1 MSDNNQTEAVRAPE
15 ESVRAAWQAAGLDTG
30 ALQSLRAAALA
41 EFTRS
46 GFPTTKQE
54 SWKYTNVRRVAET
67 LPGWLNHPVET
78 ADAPEGKPLEVE
90 NAIRIVLVDGVF
102 AADLSDTA
110 ELPPGVLLAD
120 LAELQAQSP
129 DRLSRLGE
137 LANPADSG
145 FVALNGAFAGNG
157 VALLVDDNL
166 TLEQPVFISYR
177 SSQHESVAQPRL
189 LAELGRNASATI
201 VEHYC
206 SDVHTIV
213 NPVAE
218 LFCAAGSQLT
228 YYKLQDEDQRS
239 WHMAAQYAA
248 VAENAT
254 LRTTHVDVGGALARN
269 ELKVNL
275 QGRGAHAET
284 RGLFMTDD
292 KRHVEAR
299 LDVNHLAPDTTSRER
314 YRGILAGLGKGVFNG
329 RIYVH
334 QDAQKTA
341 AELTNRNLLLS
352 KGAEINTK
360 PELEIYADDVKC
372 AHGSTTGQLDSQSMF
387 YLLTR
392 GVDPVTA
399 RNMLITAFASELLV
413 DITVPAIAE
422 RARAALESLR
432 PDENN
437 DG

>member
-1 MSDNNQTEAVRAPE
+1 
-15 ESVRAAWQAAGLDTG
+15 
-30 ALQSLRAAALA
+30 
-41 EFTRS
+41 
-46 GFPTTKQE
+46 
-54 SWKYTNVRRVAET
+54 
-67 LPGWLNHPVET
+67 
-78 ADAPEGKPLEVE
+78 
-90 NAIRIVLVDGVF
+90 
-102 AADLSDTA
+102 
-110 ELPPGVLLAD
+110 
-120 LAELQAQSP
+120 
-129 DRLSRLGE
+129 
-137 LANPADSG
+137 
-145 FVALNGAFAGNG
+145 GAFAGNG